1 MKKYLFLFFLS
12 FFVQMF
18 SMAGPLGLTKVGYPG
33 GKTYLYRL
41 YLTDKRHSIYTISH
55 PEKFLSKRSLE
66 RRIRQ
71 HLAVDSTDLPVS
83 SDYLAALQG
92 CGMEIVG
99 KSKWNNT
106 VLIRVHS
113 RRDLKALAHLP
124 FIREEKKVFT
134 SPDSLTE
141 CVRSG
146 FWKEFNSW
154 EADTNDEYGATQ
166 TQVENLNG
174 IRLHH
179 AGFRGNGELIGVI
192 DGGYMNVDRIP
203 AFNKVHI
210 VGMAD
215 FVVPKS
221 KNLFKEIE
229 HGTMVLSVMA
239 VNIPNYYVGTAPE
252 ASYLLLRSEDAQTE
266 SQAEEDYW
274 AEAAEYADSV
284 GVDVINSSLG
294 YHNFDDSTQ
303 NYSYSDQNGETALIS
318 RTASLL
324 TGKGIV
330 LVNSAGND
338 GMGTWKK
345 ISFPADARNILTVGA
360 ISSNG
365 VNAPFSSVGP
375 TADGRIKPDVMALG
389 SPTEVVTGHG
399 VILNDMGTSF
409 ASPLIA
415 GMVAC
420 LWQALPDKTA
430 FQIIHLVKESADR
443 YTHPDNIF
451 GYGVPNFWKAYQL
464 GKE

>member
-41 YLTDKRHSIYTISH
+41 YMTDKRHSIYTISH

-294 YHNFDDSTQ
+294 YQDRKSTR
-303 NYSYSDQNGETALIS
+303 L
-318 RTASLL
+318 
-324 TGKGIV
+324 
-330 LVNSAGND
+330 NS
-338 GMGTWKK
+338 
-345 ISFPADARNILTVGA
+345 S
-360 ISSNG
+360 
-365 VNAPFSSVGP
+365 
-375 TADGRIKPDVMALG
+375 
-389 SPTEVVTGHG
+389 H
-399 VILNDMGTSF
+399 
-409 ASPLIA
+409 
-415 GMVAC
+415 
-420 LWQALPDKTA
+420 
-430 FQIIHLVKESADR
+430 
-443 YTHPDNIF
+443 
-451 GYGVPNFWKAYQL
+451 
-464 GKE
+464 